1 MGKPP
6 TRMNLKDIM
15 LSGISQALKDKYYMG
30 FHLYEVCRVVK
41 IIETGCRMGTVWVLQ
56 DERVL
61 CVDRGNSWTNINVLN
76 TTDLYT

>member
-41 IIETGCRMGTVWVLQ
+41 IIETGSRMGTVWVLK
-56 DERVL
+56 R
-61 CVDRGNSWTNINVLN
+61 
-76 TTDLYT
+76 